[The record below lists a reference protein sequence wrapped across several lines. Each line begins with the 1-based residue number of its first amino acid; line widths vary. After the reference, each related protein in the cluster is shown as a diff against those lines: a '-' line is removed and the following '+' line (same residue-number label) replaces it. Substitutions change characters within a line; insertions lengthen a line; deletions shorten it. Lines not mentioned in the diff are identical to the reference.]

1 MTGETQLRAR
11 RTRLKILRA
20 IAEKNG
26 SAGFSDIRNA
36 TGLSTGSIYY
46 HLDRM
51 GNYII
56 KDSKHYLITDEG
68 LQLLREID
76 DRFSSSSASPT
87 TRRKDEGSSLTP
99 GIESEET
106 MKQSTAVRQLIR
118 EYIFIPVIVGVMIF
132 IAVELFVNSRAIFP
146 DISNIGKII
155 ANASLIS
162 SLSIAALLSISFL
175 LMLKRQML
183 PSGYRGIMLSALT
196 VLSVLLVNILIFSGL
211 GAQIGASS
219 SISAVGKIIANA
231 SLISSLSIAA
241 LLSISFLLMLK
252 RQMLPS
258 GYRGIML
265 SALTVLSVLLVNIL
279 IFSGLGAQIGASSLT
294 F

>member
-1 MTGETQLRAR
+1 LTGETQLRAR
-11 RTRLKILRA
+11 RTRIKILRA
-20 IAEKNG
+20 IAERNG

-46 HLDRM
+46 HLERM
-51 GNYII
+51 GNYVI
-56 KDSKHYLITDEG
+56 KDSKHYLLTEEG

-76 DRFSSSSASPT
+76 DRFSSSSSSSRTHKKDGERSITSKTQPEET
-87 TRRKDEGSSLTP
+87 IKQTRRIG
-99 GIESEET
+99 
-106 MKQSTAVRQLIR
+106 QLIR
-118 EYIFIPVIVGVMIF
+118 EYTFIPIIVGVLIF
-132 IAVELFVNSRAIFP
+132 IAAESVVNSHVIFP

-155 ANASLIS
+155 ANASLMS
-162 SLSIAALLSISFL
+162 SLSITALLSISFL

-183 PSGYRGIMLSALT
+183 PA
-196 VLSVLLVNILIFSGL
+196 
-211 GAQIGASS
+211 
-219 SISAVGKIIANA
+219 
-231 SLISSLSIAA
+231 
-241 LLSISFLLMLK
+241 
-252 RQMLPS
+252 

>member
-1 MTGETQLRAR
+1 MLKFLLSTDAREEEGQVQLSRIISTINLNTRQKYSRILTGETQLRAR

-46 HLDRM
+46 HLERM

-68 LQLLREID
+68 LQLLRKID
-76 DRFSSSSASPT
+76 DRFSSSSSPT
-87 TRRKDEGSSLTP
+87 THKKDEGSSLAP
-99 GIESEET
+99 RIESESEET
-106 MKQSTAVRQLIR
+106 MKKSTDIGQLIR
-118 EYIFIPVIVGVMIF
+118 EYIFIPVIAGVMIF
-132 IAVELFVNSRAIFP
+132 IAVELFVNSHAIFP
-146 DISNIGKII
+146 DISNVGKII
-155 ANASLIS
+155 ANASLTS

-183 PSGYRGIMLSALT
+183 PA
-196 VLSVLLVNILIFSGL
+196 
-211 GAQIGASS
+211 
-219 SISAVGKIIANA
+219 
-231 SLISSLSIAA
+231 
-241 LLSISFLLMLK
+241 
-252 RQMLPS
+252 

>member
-11 RTRLKILRA
+11 RTRIKILRA
-20 IAEKNG
+20 IAERNG

-46 HLDRM
+46 HLERM
-51 GNYII
+51 GNYVI
-56 KDSKHYLITDEG
+56 KDSKHYLLTEEG

-76 DRFSSSSASPT
+76 DRFSSSSSSSRTHKKDGERSITSKTQAEET
-87 TRRKDEGSSLTP
+87 IKQTRRIG
-99 GIESEET
+99 
-106 MKQSTAVRQLIR
+106 QLIR
-118 EYIFIPVIVGVMIF
+118 EYTFIPIIVGALIFIVAESV
-132 IAVELFVNSRAIFP
+132 VNSHVIFP
-146 DISNIGKII
+146 DISNIGKTI
-155 ANASLIS
+155 ANASLMS
-162 SLSIAALLSISFL
+162 SLSITALLSISFL

-219 SISAVGKIIANA
+219 NISAVGKTIANA
-231 SLISSLSIAA
+231 SLMSSLSITA

>member
-1 MTGETQLRAR
+1 MLKFLLSTDARKKEGPVQLSRIISTINLNTRQKYSRILTGETQLRAR

-46 HLDRM
+46 HLERM

-68 LQLLREID
+68 LQLLRKID
-76 DRFSSSSASPT
+76 DRFSSSSSPT
-87 TRRKDEGSSLTP
+87 ARKKDEGSSLAP
-99 GIESEET
+99 RIESEET
-106 MKQSTAVRQLIR
+106 MKKSTGIGQLIR
-118 EYIFIPVIVGVMIF
+118 EYIFIPIIAGVMIF
-132 IAVELFVNSRAIFP
+132 IAVELFVNSHAIFP
-146 DISNIGKII
+146 DISNVGKII
-155 ANASLIS
+155 ANASLTS

-183 PSGYRGIMLSALT
+183 PA
-196 VLSVLLVNILIFSGL
+196 
-211 GAQIGASS
+211 
-219 SISAVGKIIANA
+219 
-231 SLISSLSIAA
+231 
-241 LLSISFLLMLK
+241 
-252 RQMLPS
+252 

>member
-11 RTRLKILRA
+11 RTRIKILRA
-20 IAEKNG
+20 IAERNG

-46 HLDRM
+46 HLERM
-51 GNYII
+51 ENYIF
-56 KDSKHYLITDEG
+56 KDSKHYLITEAG

-76 DRFSSSSASPT
+76 DKSSPSSSSST
-87 TRRKDEGSSLTP
+87 TSKKYEGSSITP
-99 GIESEET
+99 KIQCEET
-106 MKQSTAVRQLIR
+106 IKQTNRFGKFLH
-118 EYIFIPVIVGVMIF
+118 EYTFIPIIVGIMVF
-132 IAVELFVNSRAIFP
+132 IAVELFLNSRIVFP
-146 DISNIGKII
+146 SISTIGKII

-162 SLSIAALLSISFL
+162 SLSIAALLS
-175 LMLKRQML
+175 
-183 PSGYRGIMLSALT
+183 
-196 VLSVLLVNILIFSGL
+196 V
-211 GAQIGASS
+211 
-219 SISAVGKIIANA
+219 
-231 SLISSLSIAA
+231 
-241 LLSISFLLMLK
+241 SFLLMLK

>member
-1 MTGETQLRAR
+1 LSSTIYAREKDGPVQLSRIISTINLNTRQKYSRILTGETQLRAR

-46 HLDRM
+46 HLERM

-68 LQLLREID
+68 LRLLRKID
-76 DRFSSSSASPT
+76 DRLSSSSPT
-87 TRRKDEGSSLTP
+87 AGKKDEGSSLAP
-99 GIESEET
+99 RMESEET
-106 MKQSTAVRQLIR
+106 MKKSTGVGQLIR
-118 EYIFIPVIVGVMIF
+118 EYIFIPVIAGVMIF
-132 IAVELFVNSRAIFP
+132 IAVELFVNSHAIFP
-146 DISNIGKII
+146 DISN
-155 ANASLIS
+155 
-162 SLSIAALLSISFL
+162 
-175 LMLKRQML
+175 
-183 PSGYRGIMLSALT
+183 
-196 VLSVLLVNILIFSGL
+196 
-211 GAQIGASS
+211 
-219 SISAVGKIIANA
+219 VGKIIANA

-252 RQMLPS
+252 RQMLPA

>member
-1 MTGETQLRAR
+1 MLKFLLPTDAREEKGPVQLSRIISTINLNTRQKYSRILTGETQLRAR

-46 HLDRM
+46 HLERM

-68 LQLLREID
+68 LQLLRKID
-76 DRFSSSSASPT
+76 ERFSSSSSPI
-87 TRRKDEGSSLTP
+87 TRKKDEGSSLAP
-99 GIESEET
+99 RIESEET
-106 MKQSTAVRQLIR
+106 MKKSTGIGQLIR
-118 EYIFIPVIVGVMIF
+118 EYIFIPVIAGVMIF
-132 IAVELFVNSRAIFP
+132 IAVELFVNSHTIFP
-146 DISNIGKII
+146 DISNVGKII
-155 ANASLIS
+155 ANASLTS

-183 PSGYRGIMLSALT
+183 PA
-196 VLSVLLVNILIFSGL
+196 
-211 GAQIGASS
+211 
-219 SISAVGKIIANA
+219 
-231 SLISSLSIAA
+231 
-241 LLSISFLLMLK
+241 
-252 RQMLPS
+252 

>member
-1 MTGETQLRAR
+1 LTGETQLRAR
-11 RTRLKILRA
+11 RTRIKILRA
-20 IAEKNG
+20 IAERNG

-46 HLDRM
+46 HLERM
-51 GNYII
+51 ENYIF
-56 KDSKHYLITDEG
+56 KDSKHYLITEAG

-76 DRFSSSSASPT
+76 DKSSPSSSSSSPT
-87 TRRKDEGSSLTP
+87 SKKYEGSSITP
-99 GIESEET
+99 KIQCEET
-106 MKQSTAVRQLIR
+106 IKQTNRFGKFLH
-118 EYIFIPVIVGVMIF
+118 EYTFIPIIVGIMVF
-132 IAVELFVNSRAIFP
+132 IAVELFLNSRIVFP
-146 DISNIGKII
+146 SISTIGKII

-162 SLSIAALLSISFL
+162 SLSIAALLS
-175 LMLKRQML
+175 
-183 PSGYRGIMLSALT
+183 
-196 VLSVLLVNILIFSGL
+196 V
-211 GAQIGASS
+211 
-219 SISAVGKIIANA
+219 
-231 SLISSLSIAA
+231 
-241 LLSISFLLMLK
+241 SFLLMLK

>member
-1 MTGETQLRAR
+1 MLKFLLSTDAREEEGQVQLSRIISTINLNTRQKYSRILTGETQLRAR

-46 HLDRM
+46 HLERM

-68 LQLLREID
+68 LQLLRKID
-76 DRFSSSSASPT
+76 DRFSSSSSPT
-87 TRRKDEGSSLTP
+87 TRKKDEGSSLAP
-99 GIESEET
+99 RIESEET
-106 MKQSTAVRQLIR
+106 MKKSTGIGQLIR
-118 EYIFIPVIVGVMIF
+118 EYIFIPVIAGVMIF
-132 IAVELFVNSRAIFP
+132 IAVELFVNSHAIFP
-146 DISNIGKII
+146 DISNVGKII
-155 ANASLIS
+155 ANASLTS

-183 PSGYRGIMLSALT
+183 PA
-196 VLSVLLVNILIFSGL
+196 
-211 GAQIGASS
+211 
-219 SISAVGKIIANA
+219 
-231 SLISSLSIAA
+231 
-241 LLSISFLLMLK
+241 
-252 RQMLPS
+252 

>member
-11 RTRLKILRA
+11 RTRIKILRA
-20 IAEKNG
+20 IAERNG

-46 HLDRM
+46 HLERM
-51 GNYII
+51 ENYIF
-56 KDSKHYLITDEG
+56 KDSKHYLITEAG

-76 DRFSSSSASPT
+76 DKSSPSSSSSPT
-87 TRRKDEGSSLTP
+87 SKKYEGSSITP
-99 GIESEET
+99 KIQCEET
-106 MKQSTAVRQLIR
+106 IKQTNRFGKFLH
-118 EYIFIPVIVGVMIF
+118 EYTFIPIIVGIMVF
-132 IAVELFVNSRAIFP
+132 IAVELFLNSRIVFP
-146 DISNIGKII
+146 SISTIGKII

-162 SLSIAALLSISFL
+162 SLSIAALLS
-175 LMLKRQML
+175 
-183 PSGYRGIMLSALT
+183 
-196 VLSVLLVNILIFSGL
+196 V
-211 GAQIGASS
+211 
-219 SISAVGKIIANA
+219 
-231 SLISSLSIAA
+231 
-241 LLSISFLLMLK
+241 SFLLMLK